1 MGQFYHHGF
10 TTQLSFV
17 AITFNSSFIPL
28 IALDE
33 TGDNAAGIHALVSSL
48 PLTPRKRAA
57 IPHAY
62 KDRIRADFTAEKGK
76 PCSALTVESPKYTK
90 YWAPSGWLHKCV
102 AQLAYKPRPTKR
114 FHYDHDPGMHTRGS
128 LFSHHCGGTFV
139 RVAKLTRSGHKS
151 EIAKCGHCQY
161 TPVLVFRRTPR
172 RSPRCTPDLCKKLF
186 ASRALDMCICASSH
200 FTSTNTYLPCL
211 FSFN

>member
-62 KDRIRADFTAEKGK
+62 KDRIRADITAQKGK
-76 PCSALTVESPKYTK
+76 PCSDGGKPQVHEVLGTIGVAAQLVWNKLKTPSVLSLFRTVSSKGKSSVLGPSLDSNPSGISTCTVTTRNLKTFNGLVQPEAPPRPPLPPPHFQPSLNRTHISRMSESRTK
-90 YWAPSGWLHKCV
+90 YCMCKASSV
-102 AQLAYKPRPTKR
+102 A
-114 FHYDHDPGMHTRGS
+114 M
-128 LFSHHCGGTFV
+128 
-139 RVAKLTRSGHKS
+139 
-151 EIAKCGHCQY
+151 
-161 TPVLVFRRTPR
+161 
-172 RSPRCTPDLCKKLF
+172 F
-186 ASRALDMCICASSH
+186 ASHSA
-200 FTSTNTYLPCL
+200 N
-211 FSFN
+211 